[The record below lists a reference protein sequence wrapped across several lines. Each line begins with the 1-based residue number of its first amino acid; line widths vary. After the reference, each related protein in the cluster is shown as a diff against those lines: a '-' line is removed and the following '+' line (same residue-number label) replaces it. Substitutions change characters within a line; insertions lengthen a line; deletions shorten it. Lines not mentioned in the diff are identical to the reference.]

1 MSGAPQR
8 DGQMSLFPLH
18 SERGHDM
25 ILDIAGKIT
34 PHPSIST
41 QNLVLVIMLVVL
53 GIVAVV
59 AAVTRK
65 RRRGGDE
72 G

>member
-1 MSGAPQR
+1 
-8 DGQMSLFPLH
+8 
-18 SERGHDM
+18 M